1 MLVVTDV
8 ATTCAEVSHHQS
20 QVNGCGHLNVLSLVC
35 VTLLVSFAIMSL
47 AVRLKWHRSIV
58 IGLF

>member
-1 MLVVTDV
+1 MVTDV
-8 ATTCAEVSHHQS
+8 ATTCAEVSHQS

-35 VTLLVSFAIMSL
+35 VTLLVSFAIMLL